1 MKLSGLYNKSLIVI
15 FLTRCKFSTWW
26 ILIVIKLFLMLVFK
40 KKSNT
45 KSGLNTKLVTV
56 FFYFSNISNIYIGQI
71 YKQIVIVIH
80 VRF

>member
-1 MKLSGLYNKSLIVI
+1 MDFDCYKA
-15 FLTRCKFSTWW
+15 
-26 ILIVIKLFLMLVFK
+26 VFDVGFKK